1 MSKLINLCCNRNNLQ
16 CLHLDLRSALTWEYG
31 RARAGAPGS
40 NLRESRSTGGVNQAV
55 SNPVPAML
63 LPSSHPHHDFCI
75 NGLRARIK
83 VRPIHL
89 RCHRVVLTEVTVDS
103 RVAVR
108 FWGVRRVVVDIRC
121 RLPFVGQSPRLDRG
135 ARLASM

>member
-16 CLHLDLRSALTWEYG
+16 CLHLDLRSALTWAYG

-40 NLRESRSTGGVNQAV
+40 NLRESRSTGGVNQAI
-55 SNPVPAML
+55 SNPVPAIL
-63 LPSSHPHHDFCI
+63 LPSSHPHHDLCI

-89 RCHRVVLTEVTVDS
+89 RCHRVVLTEATVDS

-108 FWGVRRVVVDIRC
+108 FWRVRRVVVDIRC
-121 RLPFVGQSPRLDRG
+121 RLPFVAKAHALIRGQG
-135 ARLASM
+135 